1 MEFQIITDNGSL
13 AEYCQQSK
21 GVEFISLDTEF
32 VRTRTW
38 YPQCGLIQINN
49 GKRIVLVD
57 PLTVSDWEPLKEI
70 LVAPDIVKVLHSCSE
85 DLEVFSRL
93 LGVYPSPIFDT
104 QFAACLAGLGN
115 TLGYA
120 KLISDMLDIEVDKG
134 ESRTDWLRR
143 PLSDTQ
149 LQYAANDVLYLHQIY
164 PTLKS
169 KVDELER
176 FDWVIQEI
184 DNLAAKKSATLAPEY
199 RYLLVKNAWQ
209 LSPRSLAVLRDLAA
223 WRYNKA
229 VSEDLAANFVIKEI
243 AMLEIAKRAPNS
255 IAKLAALNVLSG
267 KEMRLYGEE
276 LVSLILSASQL
287 EEAQQPERIRRLVDI
302 KAYKKISQS
311 IRNDCIEVATQQ
323 DIPLEVLASKK
334 QINQFL
340 KWLWFDIEDAG
351 HRTRS
356 MPGLAGPFAG
366 GHSAKLPLK
375 LHRTEKHYALRHL

>member
-1 MEFQIITDNGSL
+1 MEFQIINDNGSL

-21 GVEFISLDTEF
+21 GAEFISLDTEF

-57 PLTVSDWEPLKEI
+57 PLTISDWQPLKDI

-93 LGVYPSPIFDT
+93 LGVYPAPIFDT

-120 KLISDMLDIEVDKG
+120 KLIQDLLGIEVDKG

-149 LQYAANDVLYLHQIY
+149 LQYAANDVLYLHQVY
-164 PTLKS
+164 PMLKS
-169 KVDELER
+169 KIDALGR
-176 FDWVIQEI
+176 FDWVLQEMATLSLKKSA
-184 DNLAAKKSATLAPEY
+184 NLAAQY

-209 LSPRSLAVLRDLAA
+209 LNAGELAVLQELAG

-229 VSEDLAANFVIKEI
+229 VEQDLAANFVIKEA
-243 AMLEIAKRAPNS
+243 AMLEIARRAPKS
-255 IAKLAALNVLSG
+255 IARLAALNVLTG

-276 LVSLILSASQL
+276 ILSLILTASL
-287 EEAQQPERIRRLVDI
+287 INEENRPEKIRRLVDI
-302 KAYKKISQS
+302 KAYKKICQS
-311 IRNDCIEVATQQ
+311 IRSACIDVAEEQN
-323 DIPLEVLASKK
+323 IPLEVLASKK

-340 KWLWFDIEDAG
+340 KWLWFDVEECKLQDIKPDLCLG
-351 HRTRS
+351 WRHYL
-356 MPGLAGPFAG
+356 LAEVLSQY
-366 GHSAKLPLK
+366 H
-375 LHRTEKHYALRHL
+375 